1 MKNVYIRQQKK
12 DISKINS
19 VKQQIPTL
27 IAINEIYGQVAVI
40 KRPVKQFS
48 CTKEEIDRKRREA
61 MARRQMSQSQ
71 ARR

>member
-1 MKNVYIRQQKK
+1 
-12 DISKINS
+12 
-19 VKQQIPTL
+19 
-27 IAINEIYGQVAVI
+27 VAVI

>member
-1 MKNVYIRQQKK
+1 MQQKK
-12 DISKINS
+12 DNSNIYS

-40 KRPVKQFS
+40 TRPMTQFS